1 MHHQISSSLSD
12 IESRNEVDDN
22 TARERLRDERLQIEE
37 LLNQT
42 NRDRLEDRASAGE
55 QGDMS
60 DSAEPL
66 IAEQEED
73 AIANGLRERLGT
85 IKRAEQRLLDGTYG
99 HSVRSGQPIPDDRL
113 EADPAA
119 EFTVD
124 EV

>member
-1 MHHQISSSLSD
+1 M
-12 IESRNEVDDN
+12 DDN